1 MKEFVMIDTFKNTD
15 EDFEY
20 LSDYLKEDT
29 IKLIEAAVLVYEKQY
44 HTSVGGFLQLSKRS
58 SHYGAIGGNGLTGGR
73 YVDSVEDLFS
83 SIIALDLRVYLD
95 EDGLHFDFYDH
106 DGVNATTLKFITD
119 TVLENQD
126 NATDENGFTYDRT
139 IDYLLEKKHY
149 TKGTNYKVF
158 KKVLNIA

>member
-1 MKEFVMIDTFKNTD
+1 MKEFTLLDTFDIDEQGMLDCLKDDLTD
-15 EDFEY
+15 D
-20 LSDYLKEDT
+20 
-29 IKLIEAAVLVYEKQY
+29 IENAVKAYEKQY
-44 HTSVGGFLQLSKRS
+44 HTSVGGFLQLSERS
-58 SHYGAIGGNGLTGGR
+58 SHYGSIGGNGLTGGR
-73 YVDSVEDLFS
+73 YVDSVEDLFYS
-83 SIIALDLRVYLD
+83 KNAMDLRVYLD

-119 TVLENQD
+119 TVLDNQY
-126 NATDENGFTYDRT
+126 NATDENGFTYDQT

>member
-1 MKEFVMIDTFKNTD
+1 MKEFTLLDTFATD
-15 EDFEY
+15 ERDMF
-20 LSDYLKEDT
+20 DYMKDD
-29 IKLIEAAVLVYEKQY
+29 LICDIENVVKAYEKQY

-58 SHYGAIGGNGLTGGR
+58 SHYGSIGGNGLTGGR

-83 SIIALDLRVYLD
+83 SKNAMDLRVYLD
-95 EDGLHFDFYDH
+95 EDGLHFDYYDH

-119 TVLENQD
+119 TVLDNQD
-126 NATDENGFTYDRT
+126 NATDEYGFSYDQT
-139 IDYLLEKKHY
+139 IDYLMEKKRY

>member
-1 MKEFVMIDTFKNTD
+1 MKEFTLLDTFDTD
-15 EDFEY
+15 EQDT
-20 LSDYLKEDT
+20 LDLLKDT
-29 IKLIEAAVLVYEKQY
+29 FIYDIEKAVNTYEKQY

-58 SHYGAIGGNGLTGGR
+58 SHYGTIGGNGLTGGR

-83 SIIALDLRVYLD
+83 SKNAMDLRVYLD
-95 EDGLHFDFYDH
+95 EDGLHFDYYDH

-126 NATDENGFTYDRT
+126 NATDEQGFTYDQT

-149 TKGTNYKVF
+149 TKGTSYKVF
-158 KKVLNIA
+158 KKVMNIA

>member
-1 MKEFVMIDTFKNTD
+1 MKEFTLLDTFDTD
-15 EDFEY
+15 ERDMF
-20 LSDYLKEDT
+20 DYMKDD
-29 IKLIEAAVLVYEKQY
+29 LINDIENVVKAYEKQY

-58 SHYGAIGGNGLTGGR
+58 SHYGSIGGNGLTGGR

-83 SIIALDLRVYLD
+83 SKNAMNLRVYLA

-119 TVLENQD
+119 TVLDNQD
-126 NATDENGFTYDRT
+126 NATDEYGFSYDQT
-139 IDYLLEKKHY
+139 IDYLMEKKHY

>member
-1 MKEFVMIDTFKNTD
+1 MKEFVLIDTFEYTD
-15 EDFEY
+15 EDFAY
-20 LSDYLKEDT
+20 DYYTEDT
-29 IKLIEAAVLVYEKQY
+29 IKLIEAAVLAYEKQY

-83 SIIALDLRVYLD
+83 SKNAMDLRVYLD

-126 NATDENGFTYDRT
+126 NATDEHGFTYDQT
-139 IDYLLEKKHY
+139 IDYLLEKKRY

>member
-1 MKEFVMIDTFKNTD
+1 MKEFVMVDTLNTD
-15 EDFEY
+15 EDFDY
-20 LSDYLKEDT
+20 FDYLKEDT
-29 IKLIEAAVLVYEKQY
+29 IKLIEAAVLAYEKQY

-58 SHYGAIGGNGLTGGR
+58 SHYGSIGGNGLTGGR

-83 SIIALDLRVYLD
+83 SKNAMNLRVYLD

-119 TVLENQD
+119 TVLDNQD
-126 NATDENGFTYDRT
+126 NATDEYGFSYDQT
-139 IDYLLEKKHY
+139 IDYLMEKKHY

>member
-1 MKEFVMIDTFKNTD
+1 MKEFTLLDTFDTD
-15 EDFEY
+15 ERDMF
-20 LSDYLKEDT
+20 DYMKDD
-29 IKLIEAAVLVYEKQY
+29 LIYDIENVVKAYEKQY

-58 SHYGAIGGNGLTGGR
+58 SHYGAIGGNGLTGSR

-83 SIIALDLRVYLD
+83 SKNAMDLRVYLD
-95 EDGLHFDFYDH
+95 EAGLHFDYYDH

-119 TVLENQD
+119 TVLDNQY
-126 NATDENGFTYDRT
+126 NATDEYGFTYDQT
-139 IDYLLEKKHY
+139 IDYLLENKHY

>member
-1 MKEFVMIDTFKNTD
+1 MKEFTLLDTFDTD
-15 EDFEY
+15 ERDMF
-20 LSDYLKEDT
+20 DYMKDD
-29 IKLIEAAVLVYEKQY
+29 LINDIENTVKAYEKQY
-44 HTSVGGFLQLSKRS
+44 HTSVGGFLQLSERS

-83 SIIALDLRVYLD
+83 SKNAMDLRVYLD

-126 NATDENGFTYDRT
+126 NATDEQGFTYDQT
-139 IDYLLEKKHY
+139 IDYLLKNLKY
-149 TKGTNYKVF
+149 TLGTNYKVF
-158 KKVLNIA
+158 

>member
-1 MKEFVMIDTFKNTD
+1 MKEFTLLDTFATD
-15 EDFEY
+15 ERDMF
-20 LSDYLKEDT
+20 DYMKDD
-29 IKLIEAAVLVYEKQY
+29 LICDIENVVKAYEKQY

-83 SIIALDLRVYLD
+83 SKNAMDLRVYLD
-95 EDGLHFDFYDH
+95 EDGLHFDYYDH

-119 TVLENQD
+119 TVLDNQD
-126 NATDENGFTYDRT
+126 NATDEYGFSYDQT
-139 IDYLLEKKHY
+139 IDYLMEKKRY